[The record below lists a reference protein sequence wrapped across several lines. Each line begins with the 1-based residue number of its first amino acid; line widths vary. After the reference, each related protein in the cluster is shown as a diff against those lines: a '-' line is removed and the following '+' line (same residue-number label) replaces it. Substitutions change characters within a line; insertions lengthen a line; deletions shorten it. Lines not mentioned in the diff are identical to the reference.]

1 MSTEL
6 AASTVRAK
14 PGKYLVIRLA
24 EESYGIGIFHV
35 REIIGLPAI
44 TPVPRTPVF
53 IKGVI
58 NLRGKIIPV
67 VDLRTKFCMTQKDAS
82 RDTCIVIV
90 DVTAASGRLWMG
102 IIVDA
107 VRDVANFAAGDLEE
121 VPSFGVRVDT
131 SFLLGL
137 GRQKD
142 GMTLL
147 LDIEKVLS
155 HEELIAVKTTTEEDT
170 KETVH

>member
-1 MSTEL
+1 MSST
-6 AASTVRAK
+6 APVSTVRAR
-14 PGKYLVIRLA
+14 PGKYLIFRLA
-24 EESYGIGIFHV
+24 EEAYGIDIFSV

-67 VDLRTKFCMTQKDAS
+67 VDLRTKFCMSQKEFT
-82 RDTCIVIV
+82 RDTCIVMV
-90 DVTAASGRLWMG
+90 DVAATSGRLWMG
-102 IIVDA
+102 IIVDS

-137 GRQKD
+137 GRQKE

-155 HEELIAVKTTTEEDT
+155 HEELIAVKSSTEPSEGAAN
-170 KETVH
+170 